1 VTASTNLRAGLLV
14 DGEGFEIT
22 IVAGAVSVVYRMPQA
37 VDVAFAT
44 SYDALMAVGDGAM
57 SGQEFV
63 GEHVMQLEGEAKQLD
78 DLLDLLGRAFQSLH
92 RQKS

>member
-1 VTASTNLRAGLLV
+1 MV

-44 SYDALMAVGDGAM
+44 SYNALMAVGDGAM
-57 SGQEFV
+57 SVPEFV
-63 GEHVMQLEGEAKQLD
+63 GEHVLQVEGDATRLD
-78 DLLDLLGRAFQSLH
+78 EFLNLLGRAFGPGKASNP
-92 RQKS
+92 